1 MENKP
6 QPRSAREKSSP
17 RHHHAVVACHI
28 DGHIDGQDLPHV
40 VGGENQMLP
49 GALRGIDHREEAL
62 SPEQAPDAP
71 GEGPHTAAPPGHVE
85 AGTDIDIKTGGHGQH
100 RPRLCE
106 DATPF
111 IQFESE
117 RGESRAVKHSMVH
130 GQAVR
135 AVGQKSSAWL
145 LILLRR
151 T

>member
-1 MENKP
+1 MP
-6 QPRSAREKSSP
+6 
-17 RHHHAVVACHI
+17 
-28 DGHIDGQDLPHV
+28 PH
-40 VGGENQMLP
+40 
-49 GALRGIDHREEAL
+49 RC
-62 SPEQAPDAP
+62 
-71 GEGPHTAAPPGHVE
+71 PPSHVE

-111 IQFESE
+111 IQLESE
-117 RGESRAVKHSMVH
+117 RGEGRAVKHSMVH

-135 AVGQKSSAWL
+135 AVGQRSSAWL

>member
-1 MENKP
+1 MEDKP
-6 QPRSAREKSSP
+6 QPRGAGEKRSP
-17 RHHHAVVACHI
+17 RHHHAVVTC
-28 DGHIDGQDLPHV
+28 HIDGQDLPHV

-49 GALRGIDHREEAL
+49 GALRGIDHREEAF

-135 AVGQKSSAWL
+135 AVGQRSSAWL

>member
-1 MENKP
+1 MV
-6 QPRSAREKSSP
+6 R
-17 RHHHAVVACHI
+17 
-28 DGHIDGQDLPHV
+28 
-40 VGGENQMLP
+40 GENEMLP

-62 SPEQAPDAP
+62 SPEQTPNAP
-71 GEGPHTAAPPGHVE
+71 GESPDTAATPSHVE

-100 RPRLCE
+100 RTWLRE

-111 IQFESE
+111 IQFKPE
-117 RGESRAVKHSMVH
+117 RGEGRAVKDSMVH